1 MPRIVTIFSLNRLIT
16 GTATMTMIKKISSSA
31 SISLT
36 DSLANAIPISM
47 DAVAKFK
54 NREINAARHP
64 AQTTKFPMFNFFL
77 KCPLGIA
84 GCLG

>member
-1 MPRIVTIFSLNRLIT
+1 
-16 GTATMTMIKKISSSA
+16 MTMIKKISSSA

-36 DSLANAIPISM
+36 DSLADAIPISM

-64 AQTTKFPMFNFFL
+64 AQSK
-77 KCPLGIA
+77 
-84 GCLG
+84 